1 MLEPV
6 RMRKG
11 FSVVH
16 GDLGEHTRRSLAYPR
31 GWRGLTACD
40 CVLLSGWL
48 NGVAGELEEFHT
60 DVRVGCIPGID
71 DVGMDEFT
79 RDQMSANHPLR
90 MDAVVRLGK
99 SWIIA
104 ECKPDA
110 GYQALG
116 QVLCYAFW
124 GPHCIPCLVGAR
136 KVVVTDRVQEALR
149 PVYELYG
156 VEVVE
161 VPGVL
166 SDR

>member
-16 GDLGEHTRRSLAYPR
+16 GDLGEATRRSLAYPR
-31 GWRGLTACD
+31 GWRGLSACD

-48 NGVAGELEEFHT
+48 HGVSWELEEFHT

-79 RDQMSANHPLR
+79 RDQISANHPLR
-90 MDAVVRLGK
+90 IDAVVKLQGK
-99 SWIIA
+99 WSIA

-116 QVLCYAFW
+116 QVLCYWHWA
-124 GPHCIPCLVGAR
+124 PICIPVLLGAR
-136 KVVVTDRVQEALR
+136 AVVVTDRVQEALR
-149 PVYELYG
+149 PVYERYG
-156 VEVVE
+156 VEVIE

-166 SDR
+166 SNR